1 MFLFWL
7 FFQFNASKV
16 AVAAFDV
23 YSRKLGQQQPCI
35 LFCLSCCLL
44 AHILSGR
51 GGFWLTLIGFDRY
64 PADSVIIMRYAHYK
78 ILKDG

>member
-7 FFQFNASKV
+7 FFQINASVV

-23 YSRKLGQQQPCI
+23 YSRILGQQPGT
-35 LFCLSCCLL
+35 LFFLSCCLL

-64 PADSVIIMRYAHYK
+64 PADSVIIIRYAHYK